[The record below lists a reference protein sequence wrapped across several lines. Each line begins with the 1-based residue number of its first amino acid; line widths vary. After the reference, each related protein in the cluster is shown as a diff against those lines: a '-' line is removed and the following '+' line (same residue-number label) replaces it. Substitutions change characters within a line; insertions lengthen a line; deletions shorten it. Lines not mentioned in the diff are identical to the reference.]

1 MSRRAKVAW
10 VLGGV
15 IVAYFVAF
23 PEDLVAIERI
33 LHLTQSIAPG
43 AYALLITPIVVA
55 GAVRIWGRGTAP
67 GPA

>member
-1 MSRRAKVAW
+1 MSRSAKAAW
-10 VLGGV
+10 VLGGA

-23 PEDLVAIERI
+23 SEDLAAVERI

-55 GAVRIWGRGTAP
+55 GAVRICGRGTAP